1 MKRITLYTIVL
12 SLAVGLGVVGCD
24 KKPNEN
30 NRPAYED
37 SQQTQQRYSTKN
49 INGKIEAIDE
59 DSFAILA
66 RDKWSGAGVG
76 NFQYEIFRVQD
87 ENGMLH
93 KLIMPSPSSYAVG
106 DTFSGEYRALGEN
119 GISFSD
125 LFDEFGY
132 VTCNGYPLQRGK
144 IDAEGIILR

>member
-1 MKRITLYTIVL
+1 MTIKRTLGTIVL
-12 SLAVGLGVVGCD
+12 GLAVGLGSVGCD
-24 KKPNEN
+24 MKLDEN
-30 NRPAYED
+30 NRPVEQE
-37 SQQTQQRYSTKN
+37 SQQRYSTIN

-66 RDKWSGAGVG
+66 RDITSGSGVG

-87 ENGMLH
+87 ENGRSH
-93 KLIMPSPSSYAVG
+93 RLIMPSPSSYAAG
-106 DTFSGEYRALGEN
+106 DSFSGEYRAFGEN

-125 LFDEFGY
+125 LFNEFGY
-132 VTCNGYPLQRGK
+132 VTLSGYPLQKGK